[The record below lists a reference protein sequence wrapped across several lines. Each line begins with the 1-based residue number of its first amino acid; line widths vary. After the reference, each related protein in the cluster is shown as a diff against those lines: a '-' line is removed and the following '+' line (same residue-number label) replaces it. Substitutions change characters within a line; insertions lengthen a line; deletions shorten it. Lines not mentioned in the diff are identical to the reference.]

1 MKTLLAILTILAS
14 ANVYSGEKA
23 EPQEKKVPSQVEK
36 VCNSL
41 TETYLTAFQKSS
53 EKVNYTDLLFSVAT
67 KYSGDDAGLYLI
79 MHTIE
84 SAYNDDENK
93 IERFHGAADFKKRCL
108 TDELINMIQ
117 DDAKKNPKGHIEEK
131 ILTSR

>member
-1 MKTLLAILTILAS
+1 MKYLLLILSILAS
-14 ANVYSGEKA
+14 ANVCSAEKV
-23 EPQEKKVPSQVEK
+23 EPPKIQPQVEK
-36 VCNSL
+36 ICNSL

-53 EKVNYTDLLFSVAT
+53 EKINYTDLLFSVIT
-67 KYSGDDAGLYLI
+67 IYNGDDAGLYLI

-84 SAYNDDENK
+84 SAYNDEENK
-93 IERFHGAADFKKRCL
+93 IDRFTGAVEFKKRCL

-117 DDAKKNPKGHIEEK
+117 DDSKKNPNGHIEEK